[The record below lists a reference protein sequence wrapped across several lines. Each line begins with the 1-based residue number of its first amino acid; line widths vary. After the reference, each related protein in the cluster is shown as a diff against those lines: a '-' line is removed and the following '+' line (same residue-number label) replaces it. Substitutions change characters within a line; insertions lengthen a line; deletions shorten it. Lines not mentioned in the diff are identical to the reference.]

1 MKTNE
6 NNKLKVMH
14 AIRRAQAQNIFFGSL
29 APPKNTQPPLK
40 KDAKKAGSLF

>member
-14 AIRRAQAQNIFFGSL
+14 AIRAQAQNIFFGSL

-40 KDAKKAGSLF
+40 QDAKKAGSLF